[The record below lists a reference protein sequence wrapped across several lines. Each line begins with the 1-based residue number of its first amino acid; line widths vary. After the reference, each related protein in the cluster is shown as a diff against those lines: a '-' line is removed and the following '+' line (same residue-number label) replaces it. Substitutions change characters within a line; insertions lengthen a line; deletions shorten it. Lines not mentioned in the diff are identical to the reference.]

1 MVSVIKPTNSQHK
14 TPEINDD
21 VSNKSLTIT
30 ENDDNGDNDE
40 DVMDKKDEDDP
51 NDDGDENDVL
61 NESKK
66 CPESD
71 DNDSDDDDDLDSQST
86 ATQSPGYV
94 PHPSQSTNS
103 SGRRKYSESEIEAVM
118 KYMKVNK

>member
-30 ENDDNGDNDE
+30 ENDDNGDNDG
-40 DVMDKKDEDDP
+40 DVRDKKDEDDP
-51 NDDGDENDVL
+51 NHDGDENDVS

-71 DNDSDDDDDLDSQST
+71 DDDSDDDDLDSQST
-86 ATQSPGYV
+86 ATKSPGYV